1 MFVYWRRKKIIYK
14 VVYIYFFN
22 AKRERKKK
30 KEVKCKKIK

>member
-1 MFVYWRRKKIIYK
+1 MFVYWRRKKLYIKSFIY
-14 VVYIYFFN
+14 IFN